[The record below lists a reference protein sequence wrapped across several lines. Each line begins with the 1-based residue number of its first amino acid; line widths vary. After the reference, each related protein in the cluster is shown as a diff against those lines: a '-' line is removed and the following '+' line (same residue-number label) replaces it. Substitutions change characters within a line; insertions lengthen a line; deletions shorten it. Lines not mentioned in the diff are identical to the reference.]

1 MKYELRRFGVLETAR
16 VLGILYAILGLLLAP
31 LFALGSIAAPRE
43 GGFGLVFALLL
54 PAVYGILGFVM
65 TIIAAAL
72 YNWIA
77 GWVGGIAF
85 EIAAPDD
92 NVTGPSLL
100 NDR

>member
-1 MKYELRRFGVLETAR
+1 MKYELKRFAVLETAR

-31 LFALGSIAAPRE
+31 LFVFGSLFGPQEDRFGMVLAL
-43 GGFGLVFALLL
+43 FL

-65 TIIAAAL
+65 TVVAAAL

-85 EIAAPDD
+85 ELAARDD
-92 NVTGPSLL
+92 NASRPSLL
-100 NDR
+100 SDG